1 MSERYYD
8 WGNYSSD
15 TTIQVDTVK
24 NQVEKYLNWFYEVN
38 ARFNNFFQIIF
49 MPWNKLDEKTIFQIH
64 YYNGNRLNIS
74 QMNKSTQVYPQMNL
88 PKTVPPQTPR
98 DNLTTT
104 GRNTNLPQPYST
116 KVY

>member
-1 MSERYYD
+1 
-8 WGNYSSD
+8 
-15 TTIQVDTVK
+15 
-24 NQVEKYLNWFYEVN
+24 
-38 ARFNNFFQIIF
+38 
-49 MPWNKLDEKTIFQIH
+49 
-64 YYNGNRLNIS
+64 
-74 QMNKSTQVYPQMNL
+74 MNKSTQVYPQMNL